1 MILVK
6 CFFLSLI
13 NRLREDKAKPLFS
26 LHVGKIINF
35 VLKKKILD

>member
-13 NRLREDKAKPLFS
+13 NRLREDMAKPLFS
-26 LHVGKIINF
+26 LNVGKIITF
-35 VLKKKILD
+35 VLKKNP